1 MSKSPPAALT
11 AHLTGSVRAMR
22 RRYRKRLDR
31 CQKKF
36 SETSVHELRIETRRM
51 LALVDL
57 LRALHAAGPRK
68 KIRKVFKQRLDS
80 FDELRDTHVQLR
92 LLKPLWR
99 EFPEARGFDLWLR
112 RREKRLIVEL
122 RHAIKATKQL
132 RVEQRLKDV
141 EKGLRKSG
149 CAEGLPMSKA
159 QAAAALQAAFA
170 GVIELHQRVR
180 RSDTTT
186 IHRMRVAFKRF
197 RYMSELLQPLFPR
210 LITKQ
215 LRQMQAYQALMGDIQ
230 DLEVLLAGLAQAVA
244 RQHLAAVDARGLR
257 SELQRRRDRLIDLF
271 MAEVDKLLEFH
282 PERLTRRT
290 RKSQTIGQ

>member
-1 MSKSPPAALT
+1 MSKPTTAALA
-11 AHLTGSVRAMR
+11 AHLTASVRTMR

-31 CQKKF
+31 SQKKF

-57 LRALHAAGPRK
+57 LRALHAAGPLK

-80 FDELRDTHVQLR
+80 FDELRDTHVQLQ

-99 EFPEARGFDLWLR
+99 EFPEARGLALWLR
-112 RREKRLIVEL
+112 RREKRLIADL

-132 RVEQRLKDV
+132 RVEKRLKDM
-141 EKGLRKSG
+141 EKLLRKSG
-149 CAEGLPMSKA
+149 RAEGPPMGKA

-170 GVIELHQRVR
+170 GVVELHKRVR
-180 RSDTTT
+180 RSNTET

-210 LITKQ
+210 VTAKR

-230 DLEVLLAGLAQAVA
+230 DIEVLLAGLAQAVA
-244 RQHLAAVDARGLR
+244 KRHLAAVDAGGLR
-257 SELQRRRDRLIDLF
+257 SELQRRRRDLIDTF
-271 MAEVDKLLEFH
+271 MAAVDKLFEFH
-282 PERLTRRT
+282 PEKLTRRA
-290 RKSQTIGQ
+290 RKN